1 MSSTPKF
8 KFRLLVELLEQL
20 DPKKHDET
28 SSLTSARDATQEW
41 FKLHNDKISRHGPS
55 AVAFLSCLLPHRL
68 PHRTYG
74 LRERRLGTVVADS
87 LYLPEEGSRRM
98 RLKFWNS
105 ETDFPTL
112 VEKVLQEAEN
122 LPQPS
127 RTQVTLEEI
136 DAALIEVAAKPGVSG
151 HRTKQSRRNALYPIL
166 KRLTSAEAKWLM
178 RMILKSYSPVVLIPE
193 RTVLEEFH
201 FLLPNLLAIQN
212 SLEAAL
218 NTLDHEDLRDFPIK
232 PPVKD
237 RHALYERAAIHVLP
251 KLGVM
256 IQRQPYYKA
265 RTINHCAQMAGRRTM
280 NVERKYDGEYCQIHI
295 DLSEM
300 EGARIKIFS
309 KSGKDS
315 TTDREGLHRAIEDSL
330 LLDDVKCPIKKNCIL
345 EGELLVWNR
354 KREQIQPFHIIRKYV
369 LHGGRTIG
377 TAKDSP
383 KDKDDNLMI
392 MYYDLLYIDDES
404 LLNVPLWA
412 RRTRLEGVIE
422 QRKGVCEIGTCVVQ
436 NFGVKDAQKTLCDH
450 FLRSIKERWEGL
462 VLKGIQDPYFSWSQR
477 PTVIKLKPDYV
488 SGLTQSIDLCIVGGF
503 LERNAAIELKLE
515 DISWTS
521 FYLASFDNKAEV
533 EELNARPR
541 FRVVDVLRHHN
552 LTKPDILHMN
562 NEGRYRKIGRSES
575 DEYFNISF
583 ECKVPNQPAKLF
595 KEPFVVEAMGA
606 GFDKPQDVAYFTL
619 RFPRVKLHT
628 DRTFLA
634 TSSFDELQAM
644 AEEHSK
650 PISDSFEDE
659 FRGRLQK
666 ANGSR
671 HQICDEQSQGS
682 SSLGDPENSTLSSR
696 PDLRNP
702 TVDGEPHEPCRASS
716 CPPSTRLK
724 PAGRH
729 SMRLNARTTRRPR
742 CVRDEEEDSQE
753 SSPVYSAATSDVP
766 TTRHPRYIPDE
777 AEDSQE
783 SSPVNGTGTSSLSK
797 PAPTDHYNMVSNAQ
811 NEECLQD
818 LSGGESAELWPRSS
832 SATSDRT
839 RPASRHHVLS
849 ASHVWNPISPPVV
862 KRHSSAHLR
871 VLFPLET
878 SASIGDGN
886 LPVSESTKPSI
897 PRKRFHS
904 PQSVLNKCEPDK
916 VDAVGSPVLLPEVV
930 HRTMGTILP
939 TQSYSHDTGKGK
951 GKAVEFYD
959 GPPSFSLSTS
969 CNVQE
974 RVSPPPFFEPPVT
987 LDPPALPRPPAPRFL
1002 TPSFRPIWHD
1012 APEPLT
1018 RSHPH
1023 VASASSTQGAPQDHF
1038 GAYAHSC
1045 FPPHYPHIPVQT
1057 QTSAN
1062 RHPPRHSDLR
1072 IEARGPLTEI
1082 PNLPD
1087 QRAPKRPSSDSG
1099 HEKSSN
1105 VPVNADRP
1113 KKKYCTGR
1121 LRGSASSPSTLA
1133 QSIERVRLQCTI
1145 LDDVY
1150 PRERKILILA
1160 HICRSPSSTAATSI
1174 GRVLTSHWDVGTR
1187 GGVLGGQ
1194 SACECADCRLIL
1206 VVLVD
1211 DSRPRDVAREI
1222 KHTSSALVN
1231 IREQA
1236 LINMS
1241 LDSESIRT
1249 ATSSGNR
1256 DQKLMIFLSKSAKP
1270 VLSKLELEG
1279 QVIGAPSRCDRYV
1292 MGLNTAFRTY
1302 FAGAIHV
1309 SFPRPFFSPTMA
1321 RSLSKESLM
1330 GADSS
1335 TARGAYHFG
1344 GLSHAG
1350 VERKTPSLVAAAT
1363 ALDSSTVIGSSQ
1375 SKVRGSAEVVWKW
1388 SRVLNLM
1395 GSLECDAVQL

>member
-20 DPKKHDET
+20 DAKKHNKD
-28 SSLTSARDATQEW
+28 SALTSARTTTKEW
-41 FKLHNDKISRHGPS
+41 FKLHNANISRQGPS

-112 VEKVLQEAEN
+112 VEEVLQEAEN

-136 DAALIEVAAKPGVSG
+136 DAALIEVAAKPGISG
-151 HRTKQSRRNALYPIL
+151 HRTKQRRRNALYPIL

-178 RMILKSYSPVVLIPE
+178 RMILKSYSPVVLVPE

-218 NTLDHEDLRDFPIK
+218 NTLGHEDLRDIPINL
-232 PPVKD
+232 PVGD
-237 RHALYERAAIHVLP
+237 RHALFERVAIHVLP

-265 RTINHCAQMAGRRTM
+265 RSINHCAQMAGRRTM
-280 NVERKYDGEYCQIHI
+280 NVERKYDGEYCQIHV

-315 TTDREGLHRAIEDSL
+315 TIDREGLHRAIEDSL
-330 LLDDVKCPIKKNCIL
+330 LIDDVKCPIKKNCIL

-354 KREQIQPFHIIRKYV
+354 KKEQIQPFHIIRKHV
-369 LHGGRTIG
+369 LHGGRMIG

-412 RRTRLEGVIE
+412 RRKRLEEVIE

-436 NFGVKDAQKTLCDH
+436 NFGINNSQKTLCDY

-488 SGLTQSIDLCIVGGF
+488 SGLEQTIDLCIVGGF
-503 LERNAAIELKLE
+503 LERNATIELNLG
-515 DISWTS
+515 DLSWTS
-521 FYLASFDNKAEV
+521 FYLATFDNKAEV

-552 LTKPDILHMN
+552 LMKPNILHMN
-562 NEGRYRKIGRSES
+562 NEGRYRKIDRGES
-575 DEYFNISF
+575 DEYFDISF
-583 ECKVPNQPAKLF
+583 ECNVPNQPAKLF
-595 KEPFVVEAMGA
+595 KEPFVVEVMGA
-606 GFDKPQDVAYFTL
+606 GFDKPQDVAYFTP

-628 DRTFLA
+628 DRTFLT

-644 AEEHSK
+644 AEESSK
-650 PISDSFEDE
+650 PITDDFTDE
-659 FRGRLQK
+659 IRGRLQK
-666 ANGSR
+666 ANGTR

-682 SSLGDPENSTLSSR
+682 SSLDSPETSKLSLR
-696 PDLRNP
+696 PDLRKLRI
-702 TVDGEPHEPCRASS
+702 DEEPQEPCRASS
-716 CPPSTRLK
+716 CPPSTDLK

-729 SMRLNARTTRRPR
+729 SMRSTTRTTRRPR
-742 CVRDEEEDSQE
+742 YIREEEEDSQE
-753 SSPVYSAATSDVP
+753 SSPVSSAAISNVP

-777 AEDSQE
+777 DSPE
-783 SSPVNGTGTSSLSK
+783 SSPVSGAGASSLSK
-797 PAPTDHYNMVSNAQ
+797 PEPVGHYNMVSDARIRGSR
-811 NEECLQD
+811 QD
-818 LSGGESAELWPRSS
+818 LSTGESPEKALSSS
-832 SATSDRT
+832 SATSNRT
-839 RPASRHHVLS
+839 RPASRHSVPS
-849 ASHVWNPISPPVV
+849 SSQVVNPISPPVV

-871 VLFPLET
+871 GPFTPEAST
-878 SASIGDGN
+878 SIGDGIQ
-886 LPVSESTKPSI
+886 LVSESTKPSI
-897 PRKRFHS
+897 PRKPFHF
-904 PQSVLNKCEPDK
+904 PHSVLNKCEPEK
-916 VDAVGSPVLLPEVV
+916 LDALGSPARSPEVAP
-930 HRTMGTILP
+930 RTTGTILP
-939 TQSYSHDTGKGK
+939 AQSCSHDTGKGK
-951 GKAVEFYD
+951 GEAVELYD
-959 GPPSFSLSTS
+959 EPPSFSRSIS
-969 CNVQE
+969 FNV
-974 RVSPPPFFEPPVT
+974 RGGFSPPPFFEPPVT
-987 LDPPALPRPPAPRFL
+987 LDPPALPRSPAPRFL
-1002 TPSFRPIWHD
+1002 AAPFRPMWHD
-1012 APEPLT
+1012 AQELLA
-1018 RSHPH
+1018 RSHSQ
-1023 VASASSTQGAPQDHF
+1023 VAPGSSTQGAPVDHF
-1038 GAYAHSC
+1038 GAFSYSC
-1045 FPPHYPHIPVQT
+1045 FPPHYPHTPVQT
-1057 QTSAN
+1057 QTTAN
-1062 RHPPRHSDLR
+1062 RHPSRLSDLR
-1072 IEARGPLTEI
+1072 IEARGPLAEI
-1082 PNLPD
+1082 PNAPD
-1087 QRAPKRPSSDSG
+1087 QRVPKRCSSDSG
-1099 HEKSSN
+1099 HEKLSN
-1105 VPVNADRP
+1105 APVDANRP

-1150 PRERKILILA
+1150 PKEGKNQILA
-1160 HICRSPSSTAATSI
+1160 HICRRQCSTDATSI
-1174 GRVLTSHWDVGTR
+1174 GRVLTSHWYVGTKS
-1187 GGVLGGQ
+1187 GVLGGRT
-1194 SACECADCRLIL
+1194 ACECADCRLIL
-1206 VVLVD
+1206 IVLVD
-1211 DSRPRDVAREI
+1211 DSRPRDVARDI

-1241 LDSESIRT
+1241 LDDESIRT
-1249 ATSSGNR
+1249 ATSSGHR
-1256 DQKLMIFLSKSAKP
+1256 DQKLMIFLGKSAKP
-1270 VLSKLELEG
+1270 VLSKLELER
-1279 QVIGAPSRCDRYV
+1279 QVIGTPSRCDRYV
-1292 MGLNTAFRTY
+1292 MGLNTAFRTH
-1302 FAGAIHV
+1302 FAGAILV

-1321 RSLSKESLM
+1321 RSLFKEGVMDVDSL
-1330 GADSS
+1330 
-1335 TARGAYHFG
+1335 TARGAYHVDGF
-1344 GLSHAG
+1344 SHAG
-1350 VERKTPSLVAAAT
+1350 LERKPPSLVAEAIG
-1363 ALDSSTVIGSSQ
+1363 LDSPTVIGIGQ
-1375 SKVRGSAEVVWKW
+1375 SKVQGSAEVVWKW
-1388 SRVLNLM
+1388 SRVLRLM
-1395 GSLECDAVQL
+1395 DALGCDAVQL